1 MKCTDPRGGCRGPA
15 ISQGLL
21 ERSNT
26 LTQSFFPHSLAKNG
40 VFFACSHSD
49 TGWQSSGPL
58 PSDCPGLLLL
68 SPFLLPSHY
77 SIPHQVLAQ
86 GSTLSPHCSYWSRM
100 NLQHLPQKGEPSK
113 NKPSRSASQT
123 RGQAGPKSI
132 SLGKAPLP
140 VTSHSLQQPGPTS
153 TGEKVLSNT
162 IEQKGFLR
170 KNQVKRMCRHQ

>member
-1 MKCTDPRGGCRGPA
+1 MSFLHVRIQTVVGRVQAHFP
-15 ISQGLL
+15 
-21 ERSNT
+21 
-26 LTQSFFPHSLAKNG
+26 LTVLGFS
-40 VFFACSHSD
+40 C
-49 TGWQSSGPL
+49 
-58 PSDCPGLLLL
+58 CLL
-68 SPFLLPSHY
+68 SSSPPTTPSHTACW
-77 SIPHQVLAQ
+77 LRGA
-86 GSTLSPHCSYWSRM
+86 LSPHCSYWSRM

-132 SLGKAPLP
+132 SLGKAPLS
-140 VTSHSLQQPGPTS
+140 VTSHSLQQPGPAS